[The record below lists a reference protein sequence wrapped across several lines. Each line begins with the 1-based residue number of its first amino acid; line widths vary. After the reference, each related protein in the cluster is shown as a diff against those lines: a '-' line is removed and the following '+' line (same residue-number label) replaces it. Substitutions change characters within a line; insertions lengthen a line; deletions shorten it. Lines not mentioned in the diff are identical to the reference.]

1 MGGKLVVVGRAHTC
15 GSGNGTERGRG
26 KNVQG
31 QRQNVKV
38 LDEDVGKAKRS

>member
-1 MGGKLVVVGRAHTC
+1 MVGRAHTC
-15 GSGNGTERGRG
+15 RNGNGTERGRG

>member
-1 MGGKLVVVGRAHTC
+1 MMGPAHMC

-26 KNVQG
+26 KNVQD

-38 LDEDVGKAKRS
+38 LDEDARKAKRN